1 MVASVPSYPN
11 PAAPI
16 DQREIRRLVLNLA
29 WPSILEN
36 LLQSGL
42 GLVTILMV
50 AQLGSTAV
58 AGVGASMQLQ
68 ILFISAF
75 FALSMGTTVIT
86 AHAFG
91 AGRIETTGKIAKQ
104 SVGAG
109 LVLSVAFT
117 IIVSV
122 FATQMLSLMGADADV
137 VADGSRFLRF
147 SAISYIF
154 MAVMFILGGVLRG
167 VGDMRTPM
175 LVTAGINVLNVV
187 VSYPL
192 IFGVGMLPRLEI
204 DGAAIGMV
212 ISRLAGCGIMVLLL
226 YRGRHGV
233 SIAGTADWRPD
244 ATHLRRLANIG
255 LPSMAESMLRSGG
268 QLLFVII
275 VFMLGTAVAASH
287 QLAQNAVFL
296 SMFPGFGF
304 AMAATA
310 LVGQSLG
317 AGNIPRAK
325 AASATA
331 TRACV
336 VWMSVMGVIFF
347 VFAEPI
353 MKLGASGE
361 DRQQIIDAG
370 VSALRVI
377 AFAQP
382 IQAVGFVLAGSL
394 RGAGDTRWPMVS
406 TAVAM
411 WIVRLPLAY
420 LLAIPLGLGLAGVY
434 LAMLGDNVILMLMNL
449 WRYRKGDWANR
460 KVLVAKPSTAS
471 LQPVKA
477 GDAEPGAV
485 IASD

>member
-1 MVASVPSYPN
+1 MASSIPLRPD
-11 PAAPI
+11 PAGEI
-16 DQREIRRLVLNLA
+16 DQSEIRRSVLSLA

-42 GLVTILMV
+42 GLVTIFMV

-91 AGRIETTGKIAKQ
+91 AGRIDTAGMIAKQ

-109 LVLSVAFT
+109 LALSLTFSVIVA
-117 IIVSV
+117 V
-122 FATQMLSLMGADADV
+122 FATQMMELMGADADV
-137 VADGSRFLRF
+137 VADGGRFLRL
-147 SAISYIF
+147 SAISYVF

-167 VGDMRTPM
+167 IGDTRTPM
-175 LVTAGINVLNVV
+175 LVTAGINVLNVA

-192 IFGVGMLPRLEI
+192 IFGTGFLPRLEI

-212 ISRLAGCGIMVLLL
+212 LSRLAGCLIMVGLL
-226 YRGRHGV
+226 YRGWRGV
-233 SIAGTADWRPD
+233 SISGMADWRPD
-244 ATHLRRLANIG
+244 VTHLRQLANIG

-268 QLLFVII
+268 QLLFVVI
-275 VFMLGTAVAASH
+275 VFMLGTAVAASF
-287 QLAQNAVFL
+287 QIAQNVVFL

-317 AGNIPRAK
+317 GQNVARAK
-325 AASATA
+325 AVSATA
-331 TRACV
+331 TRACM
-336 VWMSVMGVIFF
+336 VWMTTMGVIFF

-353 MKLGASGE
+353 MSVGASGA
-361 DRQQIIDAG
+361 DRQEIIDAG
-370 VSALRVI
+370 VGALQVI

-382 IQAVGFVLAGSL
+382 IQAIGFVLAGSL

-406 TAVAM
+406 TAVSM
-411 WIVRLPLAY
+411 WIFRLPLAY
-420 LLAIPLGLGLAGVY
+420 FFAITLDLGLAGVF
-434 LAMLGDNVILMLMNL
+434 LAMAFDNLILSAMNY
-449 WRYRKGDWANR
+449 WRYRKGEWVNR
-460 KVLVAKPSTAS
+460 KLYVP
-471 LQPVKA
+471 QPAAPAV
-477 GDAEPGAV
+477 GDPEPEAV
-485 IASD
+485 VVRN